1 VLIDPTFAALAALAV
16 FQVKH
21 VICDFFLQTANQ
33 LQNKGRYGHP
43 DGLIHAG
50 IHVLGSVPV
59 FLVLP
64 TTFGVACAVL
74 ASEFVL
80 HYHIDWLKNEITS
93 RRGWEIKDKQY
104 WWAMGLDQFAH
115 QLTYLGM
122 TLVLLVAA

>member
-1 VLIDPTFAALAALAV
+1 LIDPTFAALAALAI
-16 FQVKH
+16 FQIKH

-43 DGLIHAG
+43 DGLVHAG
-50 IHVLGSVPV
+50 IHVLGSIPV

-64 TTFGVACAVL
+64 ATFSVALAVL
-74 ASEFVL
+74 ALEFVL

-93 RRGWEIKDKQY
+93 RRDWQIQDRQY

-115 QLTYLGM
+115 QMTYLGM
-122 TLVLLVAA
+122 TLALLVAG